1 LRRLPLLPLFGL
13 LLLACTPDFDNETT
27 VKDLR
32 VLGGSADPPE
42 VLLDLG
48 PTSMLPDLCP
58 SEGTLTALL
67 AEAAMRVPA
76 SLPTITVRPM
86 VVDPQGAGRPVH
98 YRAVACVSPT
108 GGIGEQGG
116 GGNMMPGGVRQ
127 TVGRGVCPDNAP
139 LLGEGDATPPP
150 GSLMP
155 KIEVPLTLTPDLLM
169 AALKQDQLGLIYGLA
184 LTVQVTASA
193 GPEQAVVRKRVL
205 ISDRL
210 TPEQTPNQNPI
221 TPGVSYRKT
230 EDDPLVPYDPAQP
243 PMVRL
248 GEKLR
253 IQPSPGT
260 KETYP
265 TRIGDR
271 HTGCVHTQ
279 TVTEALRFAF
289 YATAGT
295 FSPDTTTTEPPVFR
309 DPAPD
314 PHRLESVYE
323 APKELVP
330 GQSDLV
336 HVWIVTRDE
345 RVGSSFIELTLR
357 LVP

>member
-1 LRRLPLLPLFGL
+1 LRRLLLLGL
-13 LLLACTPDFDNETT
+13 LLVACTPNFDDETT

-32 VLGGSADPPE
+32 VLGVSADPPE

-58 SEGTLTALL
+58 SEDTLRTLF
-67 AEAAMRVPA
+67 AEAAMRAPA
-76 SLPTITVRPM
+76 SLPAMTVRPM
-86 VVDPQGAGRPVH
+86 VVDPQGGGRPVH

-108 GGIGEQGG
+108 GGIGEEGG

-127 TVGRGVCPDNAP
+127 TIGRGVCPDNAP
-139 LLGEGDATPPP
+139 VLGEGDVSPAP

-155 KIEVPLTLTPDLLM
+155 KIEVPLTLTSELLM
-169 AALKQDQLGLIYGLA
+169 AALGQDPLGLIYGLA
-184 LTVQVTASA
+184 VTVQVTASA

-205 ISDRL
+205 VSGRL
-210 TPEQTPNQNPI
+210 TPEQLPNQNPI
-221 TPGVSYRKT
+221 IPGVSYRKT

-253 IQPSPGT
+253 IQPSPGE
-260 KETYP
+260 KQTYP

-279 TVTEALRFAF
+279 SVTEALRFAF
-289 YATAGT
+289 FASAGT
-295 FSPDTTTTEPPVFR
+295 FSPDVTTTEPPVFR
-309 DPAPD
+309 DPGPD
-314 PHRLESVYE
+314 THRLESVYE
-323 APKELVP
+323 APKELLP
-330 GQSDLV
+330 GQTDLV